1 VKASRALA
9 VDLAAAAGAARSA
22 APREFAFS
30 DAEFQTI
37 ARMLRAEA
45 GIEMPPS
52 KEPLVY
58 SRLAK
63 RLRALGLDSFKR
75 YIALVEDAGSDE
87 RANMLAALTTNVTR
101 FWREPHHFE
110 DLRRRVLPP
119 LAERARAGG
128 RVRIWSAGCSTGM
141 EPYSIGMCVLEA
153 IPDAASRD
161 VKILAT
167 DINARV
173 LAEGRAGRYP
183 KDALADAPEALRQ
196 RWFEATPDG
205 RLQAAA
211 SLRSLISFRE
221 LNLMGEWPMKGPFDV
236 IFCRN
241 VAIYFDEPTQCA
253 IWERMAKLLPVGGR
267 LSIGHSERIGGPAAA
282 IMLSDGVTSYTRAAA
297 RS

>member
-1 VKASRALA
+1 VKAQRAAAIDPAAVALA
-9 VDLAAAAGAARSA
+9 TRDA

-30 DAEFQTI
+30 QAEFQTI
-37 ARMLRAEA
+37 ARLLRAEA

-63 RLRALGLDSFKR
+63 RLRALGIESFKR
-75 YIALVEDAGSDE
+75 YIELIEDPRAEE
-87 RANMLAALTTNVTR
+87 RGHMLSALTTNVTR
-101 FWREPHHFE
+101 FWREPHHFD
-110 DLRRRVLPP
+110 DLRRKVLPP

-153 IPDAASRD
+153 IGDAPSRD

-167 DINARV
+167 DINTRV

-183 KDALADAPEALRQ
+183 VDALADAPEPLRR
-196 RWFEATPDG
+196 RWFEDAGDG
-205 RLQAAA
+205 TLQASAP
-211 SLRSLISFRE
+211 LRRLISFRE
-221 LNLMGEWPMKGPFDV
+221 LNLMGDWPMKGPFDV

-241 VAIYFDEPTQCA
+241 VAIYFDEPTQCR
-253 IWERMAKLLPVGGR
+253 IWERMAALLAPGGR
-267 LSIGHSERIGGPAAA
+267 LSIGHSERIGGRAAE
-282 IMLSDGVTSYTRAAA
+282 MLLSDGVTSYQRIAA
-297 RS
+297 RG